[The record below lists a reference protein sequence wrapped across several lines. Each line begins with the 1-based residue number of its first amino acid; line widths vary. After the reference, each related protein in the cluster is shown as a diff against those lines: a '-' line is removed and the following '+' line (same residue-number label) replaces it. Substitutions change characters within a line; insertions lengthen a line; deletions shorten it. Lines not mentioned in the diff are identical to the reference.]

1 MVNGN
6 IKTTV
11 WYVFINKIVA
21 RALLGPLAAFLWF
34 S

>member
-11 WYVFINKIVA
+11 SYVFINKIVA
-21 RALLGPLAAFLWF
+21 RALLGLLAAFLWF